1 MSDENNKKEEAEI
14 KDKLVSDE
22 TESDIDF
29 EVEPDLESGDLAGAQ
44 DKLKKLKEKLRTC
57 QKEKQEYLDGWQKE
71 RADFQNC
78 KKDEDKR
85 RADYMN
91 YAKERFA
98 FELLPVLDSYDMAFQ
113 NKEAWEKVD
122 KNWRMGVEYI
132 HQQLLKILSD
142 YGVTE
147 IEVQEGSV
155 FDPNLHQPVESVFI
169 DDKSKDHTIAKVLN
183 KGYRTQNTVLRPARV
198 NVFALSSK

>member
-1 MSDENNKKEEAEI
+1 M
-14 KDKLVSDE
+14 SDE

-44 DKLKKLKEKLRTC
+44 DKLKKLKEKLKTC

-147 IEVQEGSV
+147 MEAKEG
-155 FDPNLHQPVESVFI
+155 
-169 DDKSKDHTIAKVLN
+169 
-183 KGYRTQNTVLRPARV
+183 
-198 NVFALSSK
+198 

>member
-71 RADFQNC
+71 RADFINY
-78 KKDEDKR
+78 KKDEAA
-85 RADYMN
+85 RAARAAS
-91 YAKERFA
+91 YAREGF
-98 FELLPVLDSYDMAFQ
+98 LSDPLPVLDSYDLAFA

-122 KNWRMGVEYI
+122 KDWRKGVEYI

>member
-71 RADFQNC
+71 RADFINY
-78 KKDEDKR
+78 KKDEAA
-85 RADYMN
+85 RAARAAS
-91 YAKERFA
+91 YAREGFLSD
-98 FELLPVLDSYDMAFQ
+98 LLPVLDSYDLAFA

-122 KNWRMGVEYI
+122 KDWRKGVEYI